1 MRYLIYETVNS
12 KFVLPL
18 GRSTLRKKETISVM
32 EKSRGKE
39 KYSFQKAGNLVH
51 LSFYFFLLY
60 YLSFFNW

>member
-1 MRYLIYETVNS
+1 MRYLTYETVNS

-18 GRSTLRKKETISVM
+18 GRSTLRKK

-51 LSFYFFLLY
+51 LSFYFFSINLFI
-60 YLSFFNW
+60 FF

>member
-1 MRYLIYETVNS
+1 MRYLTYETVNS

-18 GRSTLRKKETISVM
+18 GRSTLRKKETISIM

-51 LSFYFFLLY
+51 L
-60 YLSFFNW
+60 

>member
-1 MRYLIYETVNS
+1 MRYLTYETVNS

-39 KYSFQKAGNLVH
+39 KYSFQKVGNLVH
-51 LSFYFFLLY
+51 LSFHFFSINLFI
-60 YLSFFNW
+60 FF

>member
-1 MRYLIYETVNS
+1 MRYLTYEKVNS

-51 LSFYFFLLY
+51 LSFYFFSINLFI
-60 YLSFFNW
+60 FF